1 MRIRSAKAMLVASA
15 ALLAVAACDVNTEPK
30 STVTETNPGY

>member
-1 MRIRSAKAMLVASA
+1 MRIRSAKATLVASA

-30 STVTETNPGY
+30 STVTEANTGY